1 MKKYLLPFLALL
13 LISISGCQNSDNAQT
28 MLQDENERQ
37 QVYNTI
43 LENEEMRNEL
53 MVQMRERNMGESMM
67 GRGGMAGNRGMVGDT
82 TGMSSMNR
90 QQMQARMQEMMA
102 QCDTDTAACTMMSEM
117 MLQNRALMG
126 NMMRQIRQRGQMDQ
140 GCMQQLMREIGL

>member
-1 MKKYLLPFLALL
+1 MKKYLTFLTAVLL
-13 LISISGCQNSDNAQT
+13 LSLTGCQGSENAQT

-53 MVQMRERNMGESMM
+53 MVQMRERNLSGGMM
-67 GRGGMAGNRGMVGDT
+67 GRDGMAGNRGMVGDT

-90 QQMQARMQEMMA
+90 QQMQAHMQQMIALCE
-102 QCDTDTAACTMMSEM
+102 TDSAACKEMSRM
-117 MLQNRALMG
+117 MLENRALMG
-126 NMMRQIRQRGQMDQ
+126 NMMQRMRQGGMEQ
-140 GCMQQLMREIGL
+140 GCLQEMLRQLNP

>member
-1 MKKYLLPFLALL
+1 MKKYLTFFTAVLILAM
-13 LISISGCQNSDNAQT
+13 SGCQSSENAQT

-53 MVQMRERNMGESMM
+53 MAQMRERNMSGGMM
-67 GRGGMAGNRGMVGDT
+67 GRDGMAGNRGMVGDT
-82 TGMSSMNR
+82 AGMSSWDH

-102 QCDTDTAACTMMSEM
+102 QCGTDTAACTMMSEM

-140 GCMQQLMREIGL
+140 GCMQQLMREIDL